1 MPARPAGCR
10 LLGRLA
16 AAMQTEQTA
25 SGIEEMEHR
34 VDEAAQFARGLHEAL
49 LPAVSECD
57 QSMRGV
63 AISQRVLNTQL
74 DKLSE
79 GTPLVLLA
87 NTWVTRLCVSVAG

>member
-1 MPARPAGCR
+1 
-10 LLGRLA
+10 
-16 AAMQTEQTA
+16 
-25 SGIEEMEHR
+25 MEHR

-79 GTPLVLLA
+79 GTPDTHTHA
-87 NTWVTRLCVSVAG
+87 RRCVTRASVSVAGS

>member
-1 MPARPAGCR
+1 
-10 LLGRLA
+10 
-16 AAMQTEQTA
+16 
-25 SGIEEMEHR
+25 MEHR

-79 GTPLVLLA
+79 GTP
-87 NTWVTRLCVSVAG
+87 G